1 MTEKRACKYIFV
13 HGLSGWG
20 SYDERYR
27 RMPYWGMRGG
37 DLMEYLKEQ
46 GFSCYAASVAPI
58 GSAWDRA
65 CELYA
70 QLAGTRVDYGKAHS
84 KKYRHDRFGTDYAGR
99 ALIPDWGPETR
110 IVLLGHS
117 FGGVTVRL
125 FSELLANGDPA
136 EQNAGDDIR
145 PLENAGDDIDTS
157 PFFQGGM
164 GERVCGIVTL
174 AAPTNG
180 TTAYDLFQDP
190 SFHPE
195 KVKVPW
201 WSKPLAN
208 MMSKGT
214 RAQVDG
220 RDVRDYAGNDMQI
233 DNAIALNQ
241 KITTF
246 PHVYY
251 FSVPCSFT
259 VQQPDGTHKPKK
271 KMEPLFVMRA
281 YQIGAYKGRTA
292 GGMEIDET
300 WRENDGLV
308 NTFSATAPIGAPS
321 KPLEKDHIEPGIWN
335 VFPVYDG
342 DHMALQGGLM
352 KKHNI
357 RNFYLELLQT
367 IDGCMQL

>member
-1 MTEKRACKYIFV
+1 
-13 HGLSGWG
+13 
-20 SYDERYR
+20 
-27 RMPYWGMRGG
+27 MPYWGMRGG

-46 GFSCYAASVAPI
+46 GFSCYAASVAPT

-84 KKYRHDRFGTDYAGR
+84 EKYRHDRFGTDYTGR

-136 EQNAGDDIR
+136 ERAADGDGISPGEKEAGGDGISPGEKEAGGDGISPEEKETGGDGIS
-145 PLENAGDDIDTS
+145 PL
-157 PFFQGGM
+157 FQGGM

-292 GGMEIDET
+292 GGMEIDEA

-308 NTFSATAPIGAPS
+308 NTFSAAAPIGAPS
-321 KPLEKDHIEPGIWN
+321 KPLKKDYIEPGIWN
-335 VFPVYDG
+335 VFPAYDG